1 MPNSVTLINSTMTM
15 QPMQPV
21 SKLTSSGDDAL
32 VLSSGA
38 FVGPA

>member
-1 MPNSVTLINSTMTM
+1 
-15 QPMQPV
+15 V

-38 FVGPA
+38 LMGPAYASQWSCVNRTNAL